1 MYGASVNYKGYRLHA
16 DLTGISKRQ
25 LGGPFSINMFVGLP
39 EDVEVTAA
47 TPTKDNPYFAG
58 TPEAIITEMTVTPDL
73 LAVCWSTNCEE
84 VPTWR
89 MLTGL
94 LQYALL
100 ASRRNYRGNWIPLLP
115 LAPCS
120 LAKCALLHEPSLL
133 TASVAGQ
140 NVEY

>member
-1 MYGASVNYKGYRLHA
+1 LGCDGLQINEMYGASVNYKGYRLHA

-73 LAVCWSTNCEE
+73 LAVGAQ
-84 VPTWR
+84 P
-89 MLTGL
+89 
-94 LQYALL
+94 AKK
-100 ASRRNYRGNWIPLLP
+100 YRP
-115 LAPCS
+115 
-120 LAKCALLHEPSLL
+120 
-133 TASVAGQ
+133 
-140 NVEY
+140 